1 MGIQH
6 ALDASSLMPV
16 QPEPPLLERGLNRR
30 QFMRTAGVA
39 AGVAAG
45 SGLWG
50 PLMSSALADGSKKT
64 LPKHIPGG
72 IRIFGPGTRVF
83 HLFPPIPGFEPSTIT
98 DFDGIVGAAA
108 IKGSGTAENGKGEK
122 STRPFDVDM
131 RFMKGRYIDRAGH
144 EQHGAF
150 AFI

>member
-1 MGIQH
+1 VAIKRVG
-6 ALDASSLMPV
+6 ASSLELVP
-16 QPEPPLLERGLNRR
+16 PEPPLLERDLNRR
-30 QFMRTAGVA
+30 QFIRTAGVA

-50 PLMSSALADGSKKT
+50 PFLSSALADGSKKG

-83 HLFPPIPGFEPSTIT
+83 HLFPPIPGYEPSTIT
-98 DFDGIVGAAA
+98 DFDGVVGAAA
-108 IKGSGTAENGKGEK
+108 VKGFGTAENGQGEK
-122 STRPFDVDM
+122 SRRPFDVDM
-131 RFMKGRYIDRAGH
+131 RFMQGRFIDRAGG
-144 EQHGAF
+144 ERHGTF